1 VAIVFSALL
10 ILWLSRRITRPIREL
25 TLLSERMADLD
36 FDAKYTSGGSDE
48 IGQLGEH
55 FNRMSGRLEQTISQ
69 LKSANNELQKD
80 IEKKIQIDD
89 IGEMKKNDEN
99 FTVKIK
105 HDSILI
111 ENET

>member
-1 VAIVFSALL
+1 L
-10 ILWLSRRITRPIREL
+10 IE
-25 TLLSERMADLD
+25 
-36 FDAKYTSGGSDE
+36 FDCIE
-48 IGQLGEH
+48 CQNI
-55 FNRMSGRLEQTISQ
+55 Q
-69 LKSANNELQKD
+69 LKPHYQ
-80 IEKKIQIDD
+80 KIQIDD